1 MLETGGAMRETRK
14 SCRILLTA
22 EEYADVEC
30 IAAGRDLSVE
40 EWISD
45 RTRRALA
52 EYYKQVERI
61 DKVIEMSAQSQHPTA
76 DIEQMLAEIEAGYL
90 AYDVC

>member
-1 MLETGGAMRETRK
+1 MRETRK

-22 EEYADVEC
+22 EEYADVER

-40 EWISD
+40 EWIAD

-52 EYYKQVERI
+52 EYYERSERI
-61 DKVIEMSAQSQHPTA
+61 KRATEAALKCQHPTA
-76 DIEQMLAEIEAGYL
+76 DIEQMLAEIEDGYL